1 MTGMSQPRTD
11 TPTLARPGGATPL
24 CRVVCG
30 LVWLVGLWA
39 CTPALNW
46 RDVRFDNAR
55 LIGWLPCKPDT
66 AERSVTLEG
75 RSTPLRLMG
84 CEADG
89 MDFTL
94 AQLQLPERFSAQ
106 QAQQAWQAASLS
118 SLQAAAVLSSQDWT
132 LGGSSSALV
141 PQRVVAQGGQGV
153 TARWAWFAYDGQLYQ
168 AAVYARASRAAR
180 ADQAMDTLVSGLR
193 LP

>member
-55 LIGWLPCKPDT
+55 LIGWLPCKPD
-66 AERSVTLEG
+66 A
-75 RSTPLRLMG
+75 P
-84 CEADG
+84 
-89 MDFTL
+89 
-94 AQLQLPERFSAQ
+94 SARC
-106 QAQQAWQAASLS
+106 SCRGNRPNS
-118 SLQAAAVLSSQDWT
+118 
-132 LGGSSSALV
+132 
-141 PQRVVAQGGQGV
+141 P
-153 TARWAWFAYDGQLYQ
+153 
-168 AAVYARASRAAR
+168 
-180 ADQAMDTLVSGLR
+180 
-193 LP
+193 